1 MPLSVTVGSGVDCVI
16 HLKNAWLT
24 TYGELPNIKLGTGS
38 RVRIVC
44 SGEDHID
51 GRGIYV
57 PEGSSL
63 ELEAQVSFMSDQSRR
78 IAMQ

>member
-1 MPLSVTVGSGVDCVI
+1 MAHYI
-16 HLKNAWLT
+16 W
-24 TYGELPNIKLGTGS
+24 GELPNIKLGIGS

-44 SGEDHID
+44 SGEDRID

-63 ELEAQVSFMSDQSRR
+63 ELVGSGELYIRSESQDCYAQWKLTASSLVEG
-78 IAMQ
+78 